1 MEATEPA
8 PTKPNS
14 SPGTLRLTKEETKLI
29 LRIRESREGLFFVV
43 VGSGTIVS
51 MARLAPELVKLS

>member
-8 PTKPNS
+8 PAQPHRPDNS
-14 SPGTLRLTKEETKLI
+14 LRLTKEETKLI

-51 MARLAPELVKLS
+51 MARLAPELLNLN